1 MLKHNILLFLR
12 NIKKYKSTFLINIIG
27 LGVGIASFLV
37 LVLYVYND
45 LTYNHF
51 HENISNI
58 YRVGDGESM
67 QTKGLVLPKMMEDI
81 PEIENGTRI
90 FTWDGY
96 RLSRSET
103 AFPENVFYVDQGFFS
118 VFTFPFTEGSEK
130 EILKEKYGAVISK
143 SFAEKYFGTTAAVGK
158 QLQVGF
164 GDIYLTVKGVVD
176 IPKNSSVVFDIV
188 TSYETGEEISPWI
201 KEVHDWYNL
210 FSITYV
216 QMKKGTTP
224 ADIQNKLQNL
234 VTENYLPVGK
244 NTTKLNLLPF
254 KEYHSKKESNQT
266 FIIILALIALG
277 ILGVAIVNFINLTIT
292 NSFARTKEIGI
303 KKVHGATK
311 KHLIKQI
318 MIESFFVG
326 FVALL
331 LGIVLMTTFLL
342 PAFNV
347 LFETSLSIQAIHAKF
362 LTVLLFGIWLTVGLV
377 SSLVPSFFWT
387 RGKLVDILHGKFSSA
402 KKAGFSK
409 YSSIVIQFVIAIFL
423 ISGTLLVRKQ
433 INYMLQKD
441 TKFDSENVIVAQTDV
456 WQFEDM
462 EKTSQN
468 LELISQEL
476 EASPYIESVGFT
488 GSIPG
493 DYDENYNTFFPEDQ
507 SSLTNI
513 GLRKSYVGKN
523 YFKTMG
529 IDILD
534 GSGFDQDLVS
544 LEGTVILNKTAMDQL
559 GYTNA
564 EGQIIR
570 ESSETGQ
577 PYRIIGVIDDFSYQ
591 GAQSEMQPLA
601 HFFSHQEELTNWDY
615 LIVKAKKGASLQ
627 AIKLLNDTW
636 EEMLPEA
643 SLTHFFSDNMLNKY
657 YKEYERVNTLISWF
671 SILAIVLSCI
681 GLFALSSYSMARRT
695 KEIGI
700 RKVNGATIAEIVQL
714 LNKDFIK
721 WVGVAFVIAMPISW
735 YAMNMWLEG
744 FAYKTGLSWWIF
756 AVAGVTVLVIALLTV
771 SWQSFRA
778 AIINPVESLRD
789 E

>member
-1 MLKHNILLFLR
+1 MFKHNILLFIR
-12 NIKKYKSTFLINIIG
+12 NIKKHKSTFLINIIG

-37 LVLYVYND
+37 LALYIYND
-45 LTYNHF
+45 HTYNHF
-51 HENISNI
+51 HKNIANI

-67 QTKGLVLPKMMEDI
+67 QTKGLVLQEMMEDI

-90 FTWDGY
+90 FDWDEY
-96 RLSRSET
+96 RLSHNET
-103 AFPENVFYVDQGFFS
+103 AFPENVLYVDQGFFS
-118 VFTFPFTEGSEK
+118 VFTFPFIEGFEK

-143 SFAEKYFGTTAAVGK
+143 PFAEKYFGTTSAVGK
-158 QLQVGF
+158 QFQVGF

-176 IPKNSSVVFDIV
+176 IPKNSSVVFNIV

-201 KEVHDWYNL
+201 KEVHDWYNQ

-216 QMKKGTTP
+216 QLKKGTTP
-224 ADIQNKLQNL
+224 IDIQNKLQNL

-244 NTTKLNLLPF
+244 NKTQLNLVPF
-254 KEYHSKKESNQT
+254 KEYHSKEESNQT
-266 FIIILALIALG
+266 LIIILGLIALG
-277 ILGVAIVNFINLTIT
+277 ILGIAIVNFINLTIT
-292 NSFARTKEIGI
+292 NSFVRTKEIGI

-347 LFETSLSIQAIHAKF
+347 LFETSLSIDLTHTKF
-362 LTVLLFGIWLTVGLV
+362 LTILMFGIWLTVGLI

-387 RGKLVDILHGKFSSA
+387 KGKLVDILHGKFSSY
-402 KKAGFSK
+402 KKASFSK

-423 ISGTLLVRKQ
+423 ISGTLLIRKQ

-456 WQFEDM
+456 WQFKNM
-462 EKTSQN
+462 ERASQN
-468 LELISQEL
+468 LELIYKEL
-476 EASPYIESVGFT
+476 EASPYIASVSFT

-513 GLRKSYVGKN
+513 SLRKSYVGKN

-529 IDILD
+529 IHVLD
-534 GSGFDQDLVS
+534 GSGFDQDFAS
-544 LEGTVILNKTAMDQL
+544 LEGTVILNKMAMDQL
-559 GYTNA
+559 GYTNVD
-564 EGQIIR
+564 GQIIR
-570 ESSETGQ
+570 ESSASGQ

-591 GAQSEMQPLA
+591 GAQREMQPLA
-601 HFFSHQEELTNWDY
+601 HFFSHQEAFTNWDY

-627 AIKLLNDTW
+627 AIKLLNDKW
-636 EEMLPEA
+636 KEMLPEA

-671 SILAIVLSCI
+671 SILAIILSCI

-700 RKVNGATIAEIVQL
+700 RKVNGATIAEIIQL

-721 WVGVAFVIAMPISW
+721 WVGVAFFIAIPISW
-735 YAMNMWLEG
+735 YAMNIWLES
-744 FAYKTGLSWWIF
+744 FAYKTSLSWWIF
-756 AVAGVTVLVIALLTV
+756 VLAGIIVLMIALLTIT
-771 SWQSFRA
+771 WQSFKA
-778 AIINPVESLRD
+778 ALCNPVEALK
-789 E
+789 EE